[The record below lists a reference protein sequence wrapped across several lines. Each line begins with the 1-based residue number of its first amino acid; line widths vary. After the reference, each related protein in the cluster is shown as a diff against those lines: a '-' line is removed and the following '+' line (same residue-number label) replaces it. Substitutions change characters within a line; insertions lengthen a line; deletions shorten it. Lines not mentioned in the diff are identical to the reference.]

1 MNSGYYIISLC
12 FRIDHLKEKGP
23 LTLQSVNRKV
33 LITGGAGYVGSKLV
47 PLLLENKFKVRVYD
61 TFWYGN
67 QVSSNKINYD
77 HLELIKGDIRN
88 HEKLDEALN
97 GCTDVIHLACISNDP
112 SYDLDPKLGEDINF
126 NSFSPLVKNAIKNG
140 VSRFIYASSSSV
152 YGVKEEE
159 QVTEKLSLN
168 PLTDYSKFKA
178 KCEPIL
184 LEKSSNNFVTT
195 VVRPATVC
203 GYAPRQRLDLSVNI
217 LTNHAVNERLI
228 RIFGGDQFRPN
239 LHIDDMCRA
248 YVSLLSQPEDLI
260 NGEIFNIGAENM
272 SIRDISR
279 IVAEEVGEPLEIRI
293 EDTPDNRSYRV
304 SSDYIKEK
312 IGFEPFFKV
321 RDAVRDLITAFRKG
335 LLPNSLSDKKYF
347 NLQRMQQVI
356 TEKNV

>member
-1 MNSGYYIISLC
+1 M
-12 FRIDHLKEKGP
+12 
-23 LTLQSVNRKV
+23 QSVNRKV

-47 PLLLENKFKVRVYD
+47 PLLLENKFDVRVYD

-67 QVSSNKINYD
+67 QVFSNLINYG
-77 HLELIKGDIRN
+77 HLELIKGDIRDY
-88 HEKLDEALN
+88 EKLNEALN

-112 SYDLDPKLGEDINF
+112 SYDLDPKLGEEVNF
-126 NSFSPLVKNAIKNG
+126 NSFSPLVKSAITNG

-178 KCEPIL
+178 RCEPIL

-321 RDAVRDLITAFRKG
+321 RDAVRDLITAFREG
-335 LLPNSLSDKKYF
+335 LLPNSISDKKYF

>member
-1 MNSGYYIISLC
+1 MQ
-12 FRIDHLKEKGP
+12 D
-23 LTLQSVNRKV
+23 VNRKV

-61 TFWYGN
+61 TFWYGK
-67 QVSSNKINYD
+67 QVFPNTINSD
-77 HLELIKGDIRN
+77 LLELVKGDIRDY
-88 HEKLDEALN
+88 EKLNDALN

-126 NSFSPLVKNAIKNG
+126 NSFAPLVTNAIKNG
-140 VSRFIYASSSSV
+140 VIRFIYASSSSV

-184 LEKSSNNFVTT
+184 LEKSSSNFVTT
-195 VVRPATVC
+195 VVRPATLC

-228 RIFGGDQFRPN
+228 RIFGGEQFRPN

-248 YVSLLSQPEDLI
+248 YVSLLSQSDDLI

-293 EDTPDNRSYRV
+293 EDTPDKRSYRV
-304 SSDYIKEK
+304 SSDYIREK
-312 IGFEPFFKV
+312 IGFKPLFKV
-321 RDAVRDLITAFRKG
+321 RDAVRDLIAAFGGG
-335 LLPNSLSDKKYF
+335 LIPNSLSDKKYF

-356 TEKNV
+356 SEKNV

>member
-1 MNSGYYIISLC
+1 MQ
-12 FRIDHLKEKGP
+12 D
-23 LTLQSVNRKV
+23 VNRKV

-61 TFWYGN
+61 TFWYGK
-67 QVSSNKINYD
+67 QVFPNTINSD
-77 HLELIKGDIRN
+77 LLELVKGDIRDY
-88 HEKLDEALN
+88 EKLNDALN

-126 NSFSPLVKNAIKNG
+126 NSFSPLVTNAIKNG
-140 VSRFIYASSSSV
+140 VIRFIYASSSSV

-184 LEKSSNNFVTT
+184 LEKSSSNFVTT
-195 VVRPATVC
+195 VVRPATLC

-228 RIFGGDQFRPN
+228 RIFGGEQFRPN

-248 YVSLLSQPEDLI
+248 YVSLLSQPDDLI

-293 EDTPDNRSYRV
+293 EDTPDKRSYRV
-304 SSDYIKEK
+304 SSDYIREK
-312 IGFEPFFKV
+312 IGFKPLFKV
-321 RDAVRDLITAFRKG
+321 RDAVRDLIAAFGGG
-335 LLPNSLSDKKYF
+335 LIPNSLSDKKYF

-356 TEKNV
+356 SEKNV

>member
-1 MNSGYYIISLC
+1 MNFVYYIISLYS
-12 FRIDHLKEKGP
+12 RIDHLKEKGP

-47 PLLLENKFKVRVYD
+47 PLLLENEFKVRVYD

-67 QVSSNKINYD
+67 QVFPNKINYD

-88 HEKLDEALN
+88 YEKLNEALK

-112 SYDLDPKLGEDINF
+112 SYDLDPKLGEEVNF
-126 NSFSPLVKNAIKNG
+126 NSFSPLVKNAVKNG

-279 IVAEEVGEPLEIRI
+279 IVAEEVGKPLEIRI

-304 SSDYIKEK
+304 SSDHIKEK
-312 IGFEPFFKV
+312 IGFEPIFKV
-321 RDAVRDLITAFRKG
+321 RDAVRDLITAFREG